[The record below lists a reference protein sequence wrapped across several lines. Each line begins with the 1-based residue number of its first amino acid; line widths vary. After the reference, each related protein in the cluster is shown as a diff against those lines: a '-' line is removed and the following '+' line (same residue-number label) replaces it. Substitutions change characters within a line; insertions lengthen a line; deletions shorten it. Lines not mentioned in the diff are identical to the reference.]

1 MAIFNSKLLVYQRIY
16 LHIFTVI
23 NRFNPTRSQ
32 FTWHPRRCEDACI
45 YGGTM
50 VSTWQPYKAG
60 MVICACQIWTGKWEW
75 HAHRIEISSM
85 HAFGKVSRLKGD
97 AAAWTQVS
105 VLVPFEFL
113 RRSWTVIRH
122 HGKRCGG
129 CAELPGPK
137 QRISRGHC
145 CLLLFELP
153 INPQASSVLQTW
165 AASWSEGPGDP
176 EEEAPAFRCQ
186 KTRHRFVA
194 FCRCSAQ

>member
-105 VLVPFEFL
+105 VLVPLDLGLASAAAAVRNCLGPSRGFL
-113 RRSWTVIRH
+113 GVIVVSYCLSSQSIRRPALSCRH
-122 HGKRCGG
+122 GL
-129 CAELPGPK
+129 LPGLKDQEIPK
-137 QRISRGHC
+137 RKHR
-145 CLLLFELP
+145 LFDVKRLG
-153 INPQASSVLQTW
+153 IGL
-165 AASWSEGPGDP
+165 
-176 EEEAPAFRCQ
+176 
-186 KTRHRFVA
+186 
-194 FCRCSAQ
+194 